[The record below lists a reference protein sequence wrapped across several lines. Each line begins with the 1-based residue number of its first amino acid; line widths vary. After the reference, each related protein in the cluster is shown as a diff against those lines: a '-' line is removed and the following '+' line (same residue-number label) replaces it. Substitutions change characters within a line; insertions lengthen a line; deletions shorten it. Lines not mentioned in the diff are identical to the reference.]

1 MSDDVKQ
8 QETVT
13 IESDNII
20 GDIIGMV
27 QEWAKGMRIQ
37 MFDKGKEVIA
47 DEERKSL
54 IRVYGDM
61 IDLAETLAA
70 LLAKANS
77 YPTKLV
83 LSMALMALINGPE
96 VAEGT
101 YGHLISLLE
110 KSNIKI

>member
-1 MSDDVKQ
+1 MSDDVGK
-8 QETVT
+8 EEAAKV
-13 IESDNII
+13 EEGNIV
-20 GDIIGMV
+20 GDIIDMV
-27 QEWAKGMRIQ
+27 NQWSKCMRIQ
-37 MFDKGKEVIA
+37 MFDQGKEVVA
-47 DEERKSL
+47 DEECKSL

-96 VAEGT
+96 VAEGA